1 MTEDLG
7 NGEDQAPAEVVDDKA
22 PVVLTKRDM
31 DVLQFAHEQRYLC
44 YNQIS
49 DTFWKGCSE
58 DAKAC
63 KHRVAK
69 LVSAGYLSKQYSG
82 RKKLDIYFASEK
94 SVEVL

>member
-1 MTEDLG
+1 MLTE
-7 NGEDQAPAEVVDDKA
+7 EIESKEIEVQEGVVEKA
-22 PVVLTKRDM
+22 SPVVLTERDIA
-31 DVLQFAHEQRYLC
+31 VLQFAHEQRYLC

-69 LVSAGYLSKQYSG
+69 LVTAGYLSKQYSG
-82 RKKLDIYFASEK
+82 R
-94 SVEVL
+94 